1 VPTPPTPALPDPA
14 LVVLAGAAGS
24 GKSTWAAARYRTVE
38 IVSSDA
44 LRGIVGSGP
53 ADLDASGD
61 AFELLDRIVAAR
73 AGRGLTT
80 VVDTLGLDDA
90 RRAAQLRLARAAGL
104 AAVLVVLD
112 TPAALCRER
121 NRGRDRPVP
130 AAVLTGQ
137 LRRVRGLAATAAGE
151 GWDRVVVVGGDAVS
165 GTASVSGVA
174 GVSEVAGVAAPASS
188 ASRGREL
195 RISSGRDANPV
206 RVTLQL
212 SRFPW
217 GDDPARWLRDVA
229 LAADAA
235 GFDGLALMD
244 HLVQI
249 PQVGRAWE
257 PIPEP
262 YVTLGMLA
270 GLPTGLRLGTLVS
283 PVSMRAPG
291 LVAKAVATLD
301 VLSGGRA
308 FCGLGAGWWARE
320 HAAYGLT
327 LPPARERLDRLAAG
341 VETLRALWAPGT
353 GPYAGRYVEL
363 PETTC
368 YPRPTRPVPVIVG
381 GAGDRTL
388 RIAAELAD
396 GANVPADDAL
406 PRRIDLLRRACAA
419 AGRDPAEV
427 EMTVLDVAV
436 IGTDRDDTAARVE
449 RLRGRTRAA
458 TFAARHH
465 AGTPA
470 QHADRYRD
478 LAGAGVGAVFLAV
491 PDLRDAA
498 DLERCAPL
506 LAALR

>member
-1 VPTPPTPALPDPA
+1 M
-14 LVVLAGAAGS
+14 
-24 GKSTWAAARYRTVE
+24 
-38 IVSSDA
+38 
-44 LRGIVGSGP
+44 
-53 ADLDASGD
+53 
-61 AFELLDRIVAAR
+61 
-73 AGRGLTT
+73 
-80 VVDTLGLDDA
+80 
-90 RRAAQLRLARAAGL
+90 
-104 AAVLVVLD
+104 
-112 TPAALCRER
+112 
-121 NRGRDRPVP
+121 
-130 AAVLTGQ
+130 
-137 LRRVRGLAATAAGE
+137 
-151 GWDRVVVVGGDAVS
+151 
-165 GTASVSGVA
+165 
-174 GVSEVAGVAAPASS
+174 
-188 ASRGREL
+188 
-195 RISSGRDANPV
+195 
-206 RVTLQL
+206 LQL

-217 GDDPARWLRDVA
+217 GDDPARWVRDVA
-229 LAADAA
+229 LAADAV

-327 LPPARERLDRLAAG
+327 LPSAPERLDRLAAG

-353 GPYAGRYVEL
+353 GPHAGRYVAL

-368 YPRPTRPVPVIVG
+368 YPRPIGPVPVIVG
-381 GAGDRTL
+381 GAGERTL

-396 GANVPADDAL
+396 GANVAADDRL
-406 PRRIDLLRRACAA
+406 PQRIDVLRRACAA

-427 EMTVLDVAV
+427 EVTVLDVAV
-436 IGTDRDDTAARVE
+436 VGTDRDDAAARVE

-470 QHADRYRD
+470 QHARRYRE
-478 LAGAGVGAVFLAV
+478 LAGAGVGTVFLAV
-491 PDLRDAA
+491 PDLRDAE

-506 LAALR
+506 LTALL